1 MGRADASGCRV
12 GVGRQP
18 SEYVGPFMTQSGNN
32 LTTRR
37 ATSTNLAEQS
47 QTLPGG
53 LGQAA
58 YYPTPERQDDA
69 ADKFMAALSRQRW
82 VIAGVAALVAAAGIG
97 LTLREAPKYSATA
110 LLMLDPTPD
119 QIVPDRQAVSGRADA
134 GIVDS
139 EIEAI
144 KSPVLVTRLASE
156 LELDRDPEWAP
167 TPDESQPKRELAAS
181 APRRNVGFERRSTG
195 VVEAVPARYAPQA
208 GTAVAA
214 NSPTPVA
221 RSIPDEVTDAVASAL
236 DVKRRGLS
244 YVVEVSAISESPA
257 RAAEMANG
265 LSSIYLSSLTEAR
278 EESSQEAN
286 GWLDERLEEL
296 RREVHEKTA
305 AAQRYRAQRNLLTA
319 QGSSLAEQQMVEIQS
334 SLMATRA
341 EYAQH
346 RAQYE
351 LVSSLAKSGG
361 SLNSLDIPDDTMRDL
376 RSKEA
381 TLSQRIADLQTRYG
395 KAHPTL
401 LQAYEE
407 KQALDERIATEMQ
420 RLASSAKLRADSVGA
435 RLNTQQ
441 SQLNSLHGKLVSDD
455 FDEVQLDA
463 LETDAQAARVVY
475 ESFLQRSHEIASQ
488 GAPAAVAARLL
499 APARPP
505 TSPSSPHLLLNSA
518 LSIAA
523 GILLGLLAGIIA
535 ERSRKS
541 IDNAEEAEEKLGVRA
556 LVTVPDLNKRDLQ
569 HIPERNRSP
578 TGYMLAKRLSQFTES
593 FRVLQTA
600 VMLASAP
607 HKNVVAVTSAMPGDG
622 KTTLSLGLARVA
634 GMGGLRAIIVD
645 CDVRMRTIN
654 RLLDIEPEVG
664 LQQVLSGE
672 KDWREVVGT
681 DAETGTHVLP
691 ASGLTTKDIFS
702 TGAME
707 RLVAELSQNY
717 EMVVLDCAPIFA
729 VADTRV
735 VAALADNVV
744 VAVRSGKTPARAV
757 RAAIA
762 QLNLAGANV
771 LGVVINRAD
780 IRKGRKRSFYDG
792 LYYSKAFSGYYTREA

>member
-1 MGRADASGCRV
+1 
-12 GVGRQP
+12 
-18 SEYVGPFMTQSGNN
+18 MTQTGNS

-37 ATSTNLAEQS
+37 SAQTLVAEQS
-47 QTLPGG
+47 QSLPSTYQGY
-53 LGQAA
+53 AA
-58 YYPTPERQDDA
+58 AERVSDA
-69 ADKFMAALSRQRW
+69 SDKLVAALMRQKFL
-82 VIAGVAALVAAAGIG
+82 ILGVAAVVAATGIG

-110 LLMLDPTPD
+110 LLMLDPTPE
-119 QIVPDRQAVSGRADA
+119 QIVPDRMSTSGRADA

-144 KSPVLVTRLASE
+144 RSPVLVTRLASE
-156 LELDRDPEWAP
+156 LALDSDPEWAP
-167 TPDESQPKRELAAS
+167 PDQPIIAADAASPLAAGAGAPGRDIGFKPSS
-181 APRRNVGFERRSTG
+181 AAVN
-195 VVEAVPARYAPQA
+195 AVPARYGPAAAAPL
-208 GTAVAA
+208 AA
-214 NSPTPVA
+214 SAMAPMVRA
-221 RSIPDEVTDAVASAL
+221 IPDEVTDAVAAAI
-236 DVKRRGLS
+236 DVRRRGLS
-244 YVVEVSAISESPA
+244 YVVEVSAVSESPA
-257 RAAEMANG
+257 RAAEMANS
-265 LSSIYLSSLTEAR
+265 LSSIYLTSLKEAR
-278 EESSQEAN
+278 AAASDDAN
-286 GWLDERLEEL
+286 GWLDERLAEL
-296 RREVHEKTA
+296 RREVQEKTA
-305 AAQRYRAQRNLLTA
+305 AAQQYRAQRNLLTA
-319 QGSSLAEQQMVEIQS
+319 QGSSLAEQQIVEIQS
-334 SLMATRA
+334 SLMATRS

-351 LVSSLAKSGG
+351 LVSGIARAGG
-361 SLNSLDIPDDTMRDL
+361 SLNSVDIPDETMRDL

-395 KAHPTL
+395 QAHPSL

-407 KQALDERIATEMQ
+407 KQALDERITSEMQ
-420 RLASSAKLRADSVGA
+420 RLAASAKLRADAVAA
-435 RLNTQQ
+435 RLDTQQ
-441 SQLNSLHGKLVSDD
+441 AQLNSLTGKLVSDD
-455 FDEVQLDA
+455 FDAVRLSGLDS
-463 LETDAQAARVVY
+463 DAHAARVVY
-475 ESFLQRSHEIASQ
+475 ESFLQRSHEIQSQ
-488 GAPAAVAARLL
+488 GAPAAVSARLL

-505 TSPSSPHLLLNSA
+505 SDPTSPQLLLSAA

-535 ERSRKS
+535 ERSRRS
-541 IDNAEEAEEKLGVRA
+541 IDTAEEAEEKLGVRA
-556 LVTVPDLNKRDLQ
+556 LVTVPDLSKRDLQ

-654 RLLDIEPEVG
+654 RLLDIAPEFG

-681 DAETGTHVLP
+681 DTETGTHVLP

-717 EMVVLDCAPIFA
+717 ELVVLDCAPIFA

-735 VAALADNVV
+735 VASLADNVV
-744 VAVRSGKTPARAV
+744 VALRSGKTPARAV

-762 QLNLAGANV
+762 QLELAGANV

-780 IRKGRKRSFYDG
+780 VRKGRKRSFYDG

>member
-1 MGRADASGCRV
+1 MS
-12 GVGRQP
+12 QN
-18 SEYVGPFMTQSGNN
+18 GNN

-37 ATSTNLAEQS
+37 SPQTHVAEQS
-47 QTLPGG
+47 QSLPSGY
-53 LGQAA
+53 QK
-58 YYPTPERQDDA
+58 YPTAEPAPDGS
-69 ADKFMAALSRQRW
+69 DKLVAALMRQKLL
-82 VIAGVAALVAAAGIG
+82 IFGVAAFVAAAGIG

-119 QIVPDRQAVSGRADA
+119 QIVPDRVAASGRADA
-134 GIVDS
+134 AIVES

-144 KSPVLVTRLASE
+144 RSPVLVTRLARE
-156 LELDRDPEWAP
+156 LALDSDPEWVDPDATIIAANASPVPGTGAGAP
-167 TPDESQPKRELAAS
+167 GRKIGFEPSAADMNPVPVRYGPAAAAPLAAS
-181 APRRNVGFERRSTG
+181 AVG
-195 VVEAVPARYAPQA
+195 
-208 GTAVAA
+208 
-214 NSPTPVA
+214 PTV
-221 RSIPDEVTDAVASAL
+221 RTIPDEVTDAVAAAI
-236 DVKRRGLS
+236 DVRRRGLG
-244 YVVEVSAISESPA
+244 YVVEVSAVSESPA
-257 RAAEMANG
+257 RAAEMANS
-265 LSSIYLSSLTEAR
+265 LSSIYLTSLTEAR
-278 EESSQEAN
+278 AAASDDAN
-286 GWLDERLEEL
+286 GWLDERLAEL
-296 RREVHEKTA
+296 RREVQEKTA
-305 AAQRYRAQRNLLTA
+305 AAQQYRAQRNLLTA
-319 QGSSLAEQQMVEIQS
+319 QGSSLAEQQIVEIQS
-334 SLMATRA
+334 SLMATRS

-351 LVSSLAKSGG
+351 LVSGIARSGG
-361 SLNSLDIPDDTMRDL
+361 SLNSIDIPDETMRDL

-381 TLSQRIADLQTRYG
+381 TLSQRIADLETRYG
-395 KAHPTL
+395 KAHPSL

-407 KQALDERIATEMQ
+407 KQALDERISSEMQ
-420 RLASSAKLRADSVGA
+420 RLAASAKLRADAVGA
-435 RLNTQQ
+435 RLSTQEA
-441 SQLNSLHGKLVSDD
+441 QLNSLTGKLVSDD
-455 FDEVQLDA
+455 FDAVKLSGLDS
-463 LETDAQAARVVY
+463 DAHAARVVY
-475 ESFLQRSHEIASQ
+475 ESFLQRSHEIQSQ
-488 GAPAAVAARLL
+488 GAPAAVSARLL

-505 TSPSSPHLLLNSA
+505 RDPTSPQLLLNAA
-518 LSIAA
+518 LSIGA
-523 GILLGLLAGIIA
+523 GILLGLLTGIIA
-535 ERSRKS
+535 ERSRRS
-541 IDNAEEAEEKLGVRA
+541 IDTAEEAEEKLGVRA
-556 LVTVPDLNKRDLQ
+556 LVTVPDLSKRDLQ

-593 FRVLQTA
+593 LRVLQTA

-654 RLLDIEPEVG
+654 RLLDIEPEFG

-681 DAETGTHVLP
+681 DTETGTHVLP

-717 EMVVLDCAPIFA
+717 ELVVLDCAPVFA

-735 VAALADNVV
+735 VASLADNVV
-744 VAVRSGKTPARAV
+744 VALRSGKTPARAV

-762 QLNLAGANV
+762 QLELAGANV

-780 IRKGRKRSFYDG
+780 VRKGSKRSFYDG
-792 LYYSKAFSGYYTREA
+792 LYYSKAFSGYYTREV

>member
-1 MGRADASGCRV
+1 
-12 GVGRQP
+12 
-18 SEYVGPFMTQSGNN
+18 MTQTGNN

-37 ATSTNLAEQS
+37 SAQSLVAEQS
-47 QTLPGG
+47 QSLPSTYQGY
-53 LGQAA
+53 ATA
-58 YYPTPERQDDA
+58 ERVSDA
-69 ADKFMAALSRQRW
+69 SDKLVAALMRQKFL
-82 VIAGVAALVAAAGIG
+82 ILGVAAVVAATGIG

-110 LLMLDPTPD
+110 LLMLDPTPE
-119 QIVPDRQAVSGRADA
+119 QIVPDRMSTSGRADA

-144 KSPVLVTRLASE
+144 RSPVLVTRLASE
-156 LELDRDPEWAP
+156 LALDSDPEWAP
-167 TPDESQPKRELAAS
+167 PDQPIIAADAAS
-181 APRRNVGFERRSTG
+181 PLATG
-195 VVEAVPARYAPQA
+195 VGAPGRDIGFKPSSAAVNAVPARYGPAAAAPL
-208 GTAVAA
+208 AA
-214 NSPTPVA
+214 SAMAPMVRA
-221 RSIPDEVTDAVASAL
+221 IPDEVTDAVAAAI
-236 DVKRRGLS
+236 DVRRRGLS
-244 YVVEVSAISESPA
+244 YVVEVSAVSESPA
-257 RAAEMANG
+257 RAAEMANS
-265 LSSIYLSSLTEAR
+265 LSSIYLTSLKEAR
-278 EESSQEAN
+278 AAASDDAN
-286 GWLDERLEEL
+286 GWLDERLAEL
-296 RREVHEKTA
+296 RREVQEKTA
-305 AAQRYRAQRNLLTA
+305 AAQQYRAQRNLLTA
-319 QGSSLAEQQMVEIQS
+319 QGSSLAEQQIVEIQS
-334 SLMATRA
+334 SLMATRS

-351 LVSSLAKSGG
+351 LVSGIARAGG
-361 SLNSLDIPDDTMRDL
+361 SLNSVDIPDETMRDL

-395 KAHPTL
+395 QAHPSL

-407 KQALDERIATEMQ
+407 KQALDERITSEMQ
-420 RLASSAKLRADSVGA
+420 RLAASAKLRADAVAA
-435 RLNTQQ
+435 RLDTQQ
-441 SQLNSLHGKLVSDD
+441 AQLNSLTGKLVSDD
-455 FDEVQLDA
+455 FDAVRLSGLDS
-463 LETDAQAARVVY
+463 DAHAARVVY
-475 ESFLQRSHEIASQ
+475 ESFLQRSHEIQSQ
-488 GAPAAVAARLL
+488 GAPAAVSARLL

-505 TSPSSPHLLLNSA
+505 SDPTSPQLLLSAA

-535 ERSRKS
+535 ERSRRS
-541 IDNAEEAEEKLGVRA
+541 IDTAEEAEEKLGVRA
-556 LVTVPDLNKRDLQ
+556 LVTVPDLSKRDLQ

-654 RLLDIEPEVG
+654 RLLDIAPEFG

-681 DAETGTHVLP
+681 DTETGTHVLP

-717 EMVVLDCAPIFA
+717 ELVVLDCAPIFA

-735 VAALADNVV
+735 VASLADNVV
-744 VAVRSGKTPARAV
+744 VALRSGKTPARAV

-762 QLNLAGANV
+762 QLELAGANV

-780 IRKGRKRSFYDG
+780 VRKGRKRSFYDG

>member
-1 MGRADASGCRV
+1 MHV
-12 GVGRQP
+12 
-18 SEYVGPFMTQSGNN
+18 
-32 LTTRR
+32 
-37 ATSTNLAEQS
+37 AEQS
-47 QTLPGG
+47 QSLP
-53 LGQAA
+53 LTYQN
-58 YYPTPERQDDA
+58 YPTPEQGPDA
-69 ADKFMAALSRQRW
+69 SDKLVAALMRQKFL
-82 VIAGVAALVAAAGIG
+82 IAGVAALVAATGIG
-97 LTLREAPKYSATA
+97 LTLRDAPKYTSTA

-119 QIVPDRQAVSGRADA
+119 QIVPDRIAASGRADA

-144 KSPVLVTRLASE
+144 RSPVLVTRLASE
-156 LELDRDPEWAP
+156 LALGSDPEWAG
-167 TPDESQPKRELAAS
+167 PDKARIAEEALLLPAPVLRTGAGAPGRDIGFEPPSSAATAVSARYGPAAAGPLAAS
-181 APRRNVGFERRSTG
+181 AMG
-195 VVEAVPARYAPQA
+195 
-208 GTAVAA
+208 
-214 NSPTPVA
+214 PTT
-221 RSIPDEVTDAVASAL
+221 REIPDEVTDAVAAAI
-236 DVKRRGLS
+236 DVRRRGLS
-244 YVVEVSAISESPA
+244 YVVEVSAVSESPA
-257 RAAEMANG
+257 RAAQMANG
-265 LSSIYLSSLTEAR
+265 LSSIYLASLKEAR
-278 EESSQEAN
+278 VAASADAN
-286 GWLDERLEEL
+286 GWLDERLAEL
-296 RREVHEKTA
+296 RREVQEKTA
-305 AAQRYRAQRNLLTA
+305 AAQQYRAQRNLLTA
-319 QGSSLAEQQMVEIQS
+319 QGSSLAEQQIVEIQS
-334 SLMATRA
+334 SLMATRS

-351 LVSSLAKSGG
+351 LVSGIARSGG
-361 SLNSLDIPDDTMRDL
+361 SLNAVDIPDETMRDL

-395 KAHPTL
+395 KAHPSL

-407 KQALDERIATEMQ
+407 KQALDERIASEMQ
-420 RLASSAKLRADSVGA
+420 RLAASAKLRADSVGA
-435 RLNTQQ
+435 RLDTQQ
-441 SQLNSLHGKLVSDD
+441 AQLDSLTGKLVSDD
-455 FDEVQLDA
+455 FDAVKLSGLDS
-463 LETDAQAARVVY
+463 DAHAARVVY
-475 ESFLQRSHEIASQ
+475 ESFLQRSHEIQSQ
-488 GAPAAVAARLL
+488 GAPAAVSARLL

-505 TSPSSPHLLLNSA
+505 SDPTSPQLLLNAA
-518 LSIAA
+518 LSTAA

-535 ERSRKS
+535 ERSRRS

-556 LVTVPDLNKRDLQ
+556 LVTVPDLSKRDLQ

-607 HKNVVAVTSAMPGDG
+607 HKNVVALTSALPGDG

-654 RLLDIEPEVG
+654 RLLDIEPEFG

-681 DAETGTHVLP
+681 DTETGMHVLP

-707 RLVAELSQNY
+707 RLIAELSQNY
-717 EMVVLDCAPIFA
+717 ELVVLDCAPIFA

-735 VAALADNVV
+735 IASLADNVV
-744 VAVRSGKTPARAV
+744 VALRSGKTPARAV

-762 QLNLAGANV
+762 QLELAGANV
-771 LGVVINRAD
+771 LGVVVNRAD
-780 IRKGRKRSFYDG
+780 VRKGRKRSFYDG

>member
-1 MGRADASGCRV
+1 MS
-12 GVGRQP
+12 QN
-18 SEYVGPFMTQSGNN
+18 GNN

-37 ATSTNLAEQS
+37 SPQTHVAEQS
-47 QTLPGG
+47 QSLPSGY
-53 LGQAA
+53 QK
-58 YYPTPERQDDA
+58 YPTAEPAPDGS
-69 ADKFMAALSRQRW
+69 DKLVAALMRQKLL
-82 VIAGVAALVAAAGIG
+82 IFGVAAFVAAAGIG

-119 QIVPDRQAVSGRADA
+119 QIVPDRVAASGRADA
-134 GIVDS
+134 AIVES

-144 KSPVLVTRLASE
+144 RSPVLVTRLARE
-156 LELDRDPEWAP
+156 LALDSDPEWVDPDATIIAANASPVPGTGAGAP
-167 TPDESQPKRELAAS
+167 GRKIGFEPSAADMNPVPVRYGPAAAAPLAAS
-181 APRRNVGFERRSTG
+181 AVG
-195 VVEAVPARYAPQA
+195 
-208 GTAVAA
+208 
-214 NSPTPVA
+214 PTV
-221 RSIPDEVTDAVASAL
+221 RTIPDEVTDAVAAAI
-236 DVKRRGLS
+236 DVRRRGLG
-244 YVVEVSAISESPA
+244 YVVEVSAVSESPA
-257 RAAEMANG
+257 RAAEMANS
-265 LSSIYLSSLTEAR
+265 LSSIYLTSLTEAR
-278 EESSQEAN
+278 AAASDDAN
-286 GWLDERLEEL
+286 GWLDERLAEL
-296 RREVHEKTA
+296 RREVQEKTA
-305 AAQRYRAQRNLLTA
+305 AAQQYRAQRNLLTA
-319 QGSSLAEQQMVEIQS
+319 QGSSLAEQQIVEIQS
-334 SLMATRA
+334 SLMATRS

-351 LVSSLAKSGG
+351 LVSGIARSGG
-361 SLNSLDIPDDTMRDL
+361 SLNSIDIPDETMRDL

-381 TLSQRIADLQTRYG
+381 TLSQRIADLETRYG
-395 KAHPTL
+395 KAHPSL

-407 KQALDERIATEMQ
+407 KQALDERISSEMQ
-420 RLASSAKLRADSVGA
+420 RLAASAKLRADAVGA
-435 RLNTQQ
+435 RLSTQQ
-441 SQLNSLHGKLVSDD
+441 AQLNSLTGKLVSDD
-455 FDEVQLDA
+455 FDAVKLSGLDS
-463 LETDAQAARVVY
+463 DAHAARVVY
-475 ESFLQRSHEIASQ
+475 ESFLQRSHEIQSQ
-488 GAPAAVAARLL
+488 GAPAAVSARLL

-505 TSPSSPHLLLNSA
+505 RDPTSPQLLLNAA
-518 LSIAA
+518 LSIGA
-523 GILLGLLAGIIA
+523 GILLGLLTGIIA
-535 ERSRKS
+535 ERSRRS
-541 IDNAEEAEEKLGVRA
+541 IDTAEEAEEKLGVRA
-556 LVTVPDLNKRDLQ
+556 LVTVPDLSKRDLQ

-593 FRVLQTA
+593 LRVLQTA

-654 RLLDIEPEVG
+654 RLLDIEPEFG

-681 DAETGTHVLP
+681 DTETGTHVLP

-717 EMVVLDCAPIFA
+717 ELVVLDCAPVFA

-735 VAALADNVV
+735 VASLADNVV
-744 VAVRSGKTPARAV
+744 VALRSGKTPARAV

-762 QLNLAGANV
+762 QLELAGANV

-780 IRKGRKRSFYDG
+780 VRKGRKRSFYDG

>member
-1 MGRADASGCRV
+1 
-12 GVGRQP
+12 
-18 SEYVGPFMTQSGNN
+18 MTQTGNN

-37 ATSTNLAEQS
+37 PP
-47 QTLPGG
+47 QTLVAEHSQPMPSTHVH
-53 LGQAA
+53 
-58 YYPTPERQDDA
+58 YPAPERA
-69 ADKFMAALSRQRW
+69 ADTSDKLIAALMRQKL
-82 VIAGVAALVAAAGIG
+82 VIAGVAAVVAATGIG

-110 LLMLDPTPD
+110 LLMLDPSPD
-119 QIVPDRQAVSGRADA
+119 QIVPDRVAASGRADA
-134 GIVDS
+134 GALDS

-144 KSPVLVTRLASE
+144 RSPVLVTRLASE
-156 LELDRDPEWAP
+156 LALDTDPEWANP
-167 TPDESQPKRELAAS
+167 ANAS
-181 APRRNVGFERRSTG
+181 VSADASPMLGIGAGAPGRDTGFEPPESATG
-195 VVEAVPARYAPQA
+195 AVPARYGPAAA
-208 GTAVAA
+208 GPLAA
-214 NSPTPVA
+214 SAMGPTVRA
-221 RSIPDEVTDAVASAL
+221 IPDEVTDAVASAI
-236 DVKRRGLS
+236 DVRRRGLS
-244 YVVEVSAISESPA
+244 YVVEVSAVSESPA

-265 LSSIYLSSLTEAR
+265 LSSIYLSSLAEAR
-278 EESSQEAN
+278 EAASSDAN

-296 RREVHEKTA
+296 RREVQEKTA
-305 AAQRYRAQRNLLTA
+305 AAQQYRAQRNLLSA
-319 QGSSLAEQQMVEIQS
+319 QGSSLAEQQIVEIQS
-334 SLMATRA
+334 ALMATRS

-346 RAQYE
+346 RAQYD
-351 LVSSLAKSGG
+351 LVAGIARSGG
-361 SLNSLDIPDDTMRDL
+361 SLNSIDIPDETMRDL

-407 KQALDERIATEMQ
+407 KQALDERISSEMQ
-420 RLASSAKLRADSVGA
+420 RLAASAKLRADSVGA

-441 SQLNSLHGKLVSDD
+441 SQLNSLTGKLVSDD
-455 FDEVQLDA
+455 FDAVRLGALDS
-463 LETDAQAARVVY
+463 DAHAARVVY
-475 ESFLQRSHEIASQ
+475 ESFLQRSHEIQSQ
-488 GAPAAVAARLL
+488 GAPAAVSARLL

-505 TSPSSPHLLLNSA
+505 SDPTSPQLLLNAA

-535 ERSRKS
+535 ERSRRS
-541 IDNAEEAEEKLGVRA
+541 IDTAEEAEEKLGVRA
-556 LVTVPDLNKRDLQ
+556 LVTVPDLSKRDLQ

-634 GMGGLRAIIVD
+634 GMGGMRAIIVD

-654 RLLDIEPEVG
+654 RLLDIEPEFG

-681 DAETGTHVLP
+681 DTETGAHVLP

-707 RLVAELSQNY
+707 RLIAELSQNY
-717 EMVVLDCAPIFA
+717 ELVVLDCAPIFA

-735 VAALADNVV
+735 VASLADNVV
-744 VAVRSGKTPARAV
+744 VALRSGKTPARAV

-762 QLNLAGANV
+762 QLGLAGANV

-780 IRKGRKRSFYDG
+780 VRKGRKRSFYDG

>member
-1 MGRADASGCRV
+1 
-12 GVGRQP
+12 
-18 SEYVGPFMTQSGNN
+18 MTQTGNS

-37 ATSTNLAEQS
+37 SAQTLVAEQS
-47 QTLPGG
+47 QSLPSTYQGY
-53 LGQAA
+53 AA
-58 YYPTPERQDDA
+58 AERVSDA
-69 ADKFMAALSRQRW
+69 SDKLVAALMRQKLL
-82 VIAGVAALVAAAGIG
+82 ILGVAAVVAATGIG

-110 LLMLDPTPD
+110 LLMLDPTPE
-119 QIVPDRQAVSGRADA
+119 QIVPDRMSTSGRADA

-144 KSPVLVTRLASE
+144 RSPVLVTRLASE
-156 LELDRDPEWAP
+156 LALDSDPEWAP
-167 TPDESQPKRELAAS
+167 PDQPIIAADAAS
-181 APRRNVGFERRSTG
+181 PLATGAGAPGRDIGFKPSSAA
-195 VVEAVPARYAPQA
+195 VNAVPARYGPAAAAPL
-208 GTAVAA
+208 AA
-214 NSPTPVA
+214 SAMAPMVRA
-221 RSIPDEVTDAVASAL
+221 IPDEVTDAVAAAI
-236 DVKRRGLS
+236 DVRRRGLS
-244 YVVEVSAISESPA
+244 YVVEVSAVSESPA
-257 RAAEMANG
+257 RAAEMANS
-265 LSSIYLSSLTEAR
+265 LSSIYLTSLKEAR
-278 EESSQEAN
+278 AAASDDAN
-286 GWLDERLEEL
+286 GWLDERLAEL
-296 RREVHEKTA
+296 RREVQEKTA
-305 AAQRYRAQRNLLTA
+305 AAQQYRAQRNLLTA
-319 QGSSLAEQQMVEIQS
+319 QGSSLAEQQIVEIQS
-334 SLMATRA
+334 SLMATRS

-351 LVSSLAKSGG
+351 LVSGIARAGG
-361 SLNSLDIPDDTMRDL
+361 SLNSVDIPDETMRDL

-395 KAHPTL
+395 QAHPSL

-407 KQALDERIATEMQ
+407 KQALDERITSEMQ
-420 RLASSAKLRADSVGA
+420 RLAASAKLRADAVAA
-435 RLNTQQ
+435 RLDTQQ
-441 SQLNSLHGKLVSDD
+441 AQLNSLTGKLVSDD
-455 FDEVQLDA
+455 FDAVRLSGLDS
-463 LETDAQAARVVY
+463 DAHAARVVY
-475 ESFLQRSHEIASQ
+475 ESFLQRSHEIQSQ
-488 GAPAAVAARLL
+488 GAPAAVSARLL

-505 TSPSSPHLLLNSA
+505 SDPTSPQLLLSAA

-535 ERSRKS
+535 ERSRRS
-541 IDNAEEAEEKLGVRA
+541 IDTAEEAEEKLGVRA
-556 LVTVPDLNKRDLQ
+556 LVTVPDLSKRDLQ

-654 RLLDIEPEVG
+654 RLLDIAPEFG

-681 DAETGTHVLP
+681 DTETGTHVLP

-717 EMVVLDCAPIFA
+717 ELVVLDCAPIFA

-735 VAALADNVV
+735 VASLADNVV
-744 VAVRSGKTPARAV
+744 VALRSGKTPARAV

-762 QLNLAGANV
+762 QLELAGANV

-780 IRKGRKRSFYDG
+780 VRKGRKRSFYDG

>member
-1 MGRADASGCRV
+1 
-12 GVGRQP
+12 
-18 SEYVGPFMTQSGNN
+18 MTQSGNN

-37 ATSTNLAEQS
+37 SS
-47 QTLPGG
+47 QTQLMEQTHTLPSAQGH
-53 LGQAA
+53 
-58 YYPTPERQDDA
+58 YPAPERSDTGDRLV
-69 ADKFMAALSRQRW
+69 AALMRQKL
-82 VIAGVAALVAAAGIG
+82 VILGVAAVVAATGIG

-110 LLMLDPTPD
+110 LLMLDPSPD
-119 QIVPDRQAVSGRADA
+119 QIVPDRASAAGRADA
-134 GIVDS
+134 GLVDT

-144 KSPVLVTRLASE
+144 RSPVLVTRLASE
-156 LELDRDPEWAP
+156 LALDSDPEWAVSP
-167 TPDESQPKRELAAS
+167 EVAAETAQ
-181 APRRNVGFERRSTG
+181 APRDVAAGSGAPGRDIGFEAPSLG
-195 VVEAVPARYAPQA
+195 LGEIVPARYAPA
-208 GTAVAA
+208 SSAPLAASGVSTAVR
-214 NSPTPVA
+214 V
-221 RSIPDEVTDAVASAL
+221 IPDEVTYAVASAL
-236 DVKRRGLS
+236 DVRRRGLS
-244 YVVEVSAISESPA
+244 YVVEVSAVSESPA

-265 LSSIYLSSLTEAR
+265 LSSIYLASLTEAR
-278 EESSQEAN
+278 VAASDDAN
-286 GWLDERLEEL
+286 GWLDERLAEL
-296 RREVHEKTA
+296 RSEVQEKTA
-305 AAQRYRAQRNLLTA
+305 AAQQYRAQRNLLTA

-341 EYAQH
+341 EYAQQ

-351 LVSSLAKSGG
+351 MVSNLARSGG
-361 SLNSLDIPDDTMRDL
+361 SLNSIDIPDDTMRDL

-381 TLSQRIADLQTRYG
+381 TLSQRIADLQSRYG

-401 LQAYEE
+401 KQAYDE
-407 KQALDERIATEMQ
+407 KQVLDERISSEMG
-420 RLASSAKLRADSVGA
+420 RITASAKLRADSVGA

-441 SQLNSLHGKLVSDD
+441 AQLNSLHGKLVSDD
-455 FDEVQLDA
+455 FDAVRLGSLDS
-463 LETDAQAARVVY
+463 DAQAARVVY

-488 GAPAAVAARLL
+488 GAPAAVSARLL

-505 TSPSSPHLLLNSA
+505 SDPTSPKLLLNAA

-535 ERSRKS
+535 ERSRRS
-541 IDNAEEAEEKLGVRA
+541 IDTAEEAEEKLGVRA
-556 LVTVPDLNKRDLQ
+556 LVTVPDLSKRDLQ

-634 GMGGLRAIIVD
+634 GMGGLRAIVVD

-654 RLLDIEPEVG
+654 RLLNIEPEFG

-672 KDWREVVGT
+672 KDWREVVGA
-681 DAETGTHVLP
+681 DAETGAHVLP

-717 EMVVLDCAPIFA
+717 ELVVLDCAPIFA

-735 VAALADNVV
+735 VASLADNVV

-762 QLNLAGANV
+762 QLELAGANV
-771 LGVVINRAD
+771 LGIVLNRAD
-780 IRKGRKRSFYDG
+780 VRKGRKRSFYDG

>member
-1 MGRADASGCRV
+1 MS
-12 GVGRQP
+12 QN
-18 SEYVGPFMTQSGNN
+18 GNN

-37 ATSTNLAEQS
+37 SPQTHVAEQS
-47 QTLPGG
+47 QSLPSGY
-53 LGQAA
+53 QK
-58 YYPTPERQDDA
+58 YPTAEPAPDGS
-69 ADKFMAALSRQRW
+69 DKLVAALMRQKLL
-82 VIAGVAALVAAAGIG
+82 IFGVAAFVAAAGIG

-119 QIVPDRQAVSGRADA
+119 QIVPDRVAASGRADA
-134 GIVDS
+134 AIVES

-144 KSPVLVTRLASE
+144 RSPVLVTRLARE
-156 LELDRDPEWAP
+156 LALDSDPEWVDPDATIIAANASPVPGTGAGAP
-167 TPDESQPKRELAAS
+167 GRKIGFEPSAAGMNPVPVRYGPAAAAPLAAS
-181 APRRNVGFERRSTG
+181 AVG
-195 VVEAVPARYAPQA
+195 
-208 GTAVAA
+208 
-214 NSPTPVA
+214 PTV
-221 RSIPDEVTDAVASAL
+221 RTIPDEVTDAVAAAI
-236 DVKRRGLS
+236 DVRRRGLG
-244 YVVEVSAISESPA
+244 YVVEVSAVSESPA
-257 RAAEMANG
+257 RAAEMANS
-265 LSSIYLSSLTEAR
+265 LSSIYLTSLTEAR
-278 EESSQEAN
+278 AAASDDAN
-286 GWLDERLEEL
+286 GWLDERLAEL
-296 RREVHEKTA
+296 RREVQEKTA
-305 AAQRYRAQRNLLTA
+305 AAQQYRAQRNLLTA
-319 QGSSLAEQQMVEIQS
+319 QGSSLAEQQIVEIQS
-334 SLMATRA
+334 SLMATRS

-351 LVSSLAKSGG
+351 LVSGIARSGG
-361 SLNSLDIPDDTMRDL
+361 SLNSIDIPDETMRDL

-381 TLSQRIADLQTRYG
+381 TLSQRIADLETRYG
-395 KAHPTL
+395 KAHPSL

-407 KQALDERIATEMQ
+407 KQALDERISSEMQ
-420 RLASSAKLRADSVGA
+420 RLAASAKLRADAVGA
-435 RLNTQQ
+435 RLSTQQ
-441 SQLNSLHGKLVSDD
+441 AQLNSLTGKLVSDD
-455 FDEVQLDA
+455 FDAVKLSGLDS
-463 LETDAQAARVVY
+463 DAHAARVVY
-475 ESFLQRSHEIASQ
+475 ESFLQRSHEIQSQ
-488 GAPAAVAARLL
+488 GAPAAVSARLL

-505 TSPSSPHLLLNSA
+505 RDPTSPQLLLNAA
-518 LSIAA
+518 LSIGA
-523 GILLGLLAGIIA
+523 GILLGLLTGIIA
-535 ERSRKS
+535 ERSRRS
-541 IDNAEEAEEKLGVRA
+541 IDPAEEAEEKLGVRA
-556 LVTVPDLNKRDLQ
+556 LVTVPDLSKRDLQ

-593 FRVLQTA
+593 LRVLQTA

-654 RLLDIEPEVG
+654 RLLDIEPEFG

-681 DAETGTHVLP
+681 DTETGTHVLP

-717 EMVVLDCAPIFA
+717 ELVVLDCAPVFA

-735 VAALADNVV
+735 VASLADNVV
-744 VAVRSGKTPARAV
+744 VALRSGKTPARAV

-762 QLNLAGANV
+762 QLELAGANV

-780 IRKGRKRSFYDG
+780 VRKGRKRSFYDG
-792 LYYSKAFSGYYTREA
+792 LYYSKAFSGYYTREV

>member
-1 MGRADASGCRV
+1 
-12 GVGRQP
+12 
-18 SEYVGPFMTQSGNN
+18 MTQAGNN

-37 ATSTNLAEQS
+37 VSPTQLTEQA
-47 QTLPGG
+47 QTMPAFPGQG
-53 LGQAA
+53 N
-58 YYPTPERQDDA
+58 YYPTPEHQEDG
-69 ADKFMAALSRQRW
+69 ADKFVAALLRQKW
-82 VIAGVAALVAAAGIG
+82 VIAGVAAVVAAGGIG
-97 LTLREAPKYSATA
+97 MTLREAPKYSATA

-119 QIVPDRQAVSGRADA
+119 QIVPDRNAVGGGRGDA
-134 GIVDS
+134 GVVDS

-156 LELDRDPEWAP
+156 LALDQDPEWAP
-167 TPDESQPKRELAAS
+167 EESAEVKQAGT
-181 APRRNVGFERRSTG
+181 APAGAGVPGRDVGFGSKSDRLI
-195 VVEAVPARYAPQA
+195 EALPARYAPGTSTTDAVVNA
-208 GTAVAA
+208 GAA
-214 NSPTPVA
+214 TTE
-221 RSIPDEVTDAVASAL
+221 RYIPDQVTDAVAAAL
-236 DVKRRGLS
+236 DVRRRGLS
-244 YVVEVSAISESPA
+244 YVVEVSAVSESPA

-265 LSSIYLSSLTEAR
+265 LSSIYLASLVEAR
-278 EESSQEAN
+278 QDASTEAN
-286 GWLDERLEEL
+286 GWLDERLEQL
-296 RREVHEKTA
+296 RREVQEKTA
-305 AAQRYRAQRNLLTA
+305 AAQQYRAQRNLLTA

-334 SLMATRA
+334 SLMSTRA

-351 LVSSLAKSGG
+351 LLSNLAKSGA
-361 SLNSLDIPDDTMRDL
+361 SLSSVDIPDDTMRDL

-395 KAHPTL
+395 NAHPTL
-401 LQAYEE
+401 LQAYQE
-407 KQALDERIATEMQ
+407 KQVLDERIASEMQ
-420 RLASSAKLRADSVGA
+420 RVASAAKLRADAVGA
-435 RLNTQQ
+435 RMSTQQ
-441 SQLNSLHGKLVSDD
+441 SQLDSLHGKLVSDD
-455 FDEVQLDA
+455 FDEVRLSA

-505 TSPSSPHLLLNSA
+505 SSPSSPHLLLNSA

-535 ERSRKS
+535 ERSRRS

-556 LVTVPDLNKRDLQ
+556 LVTVPDLAKRDLQ

-634 GMGGLRAIIVD
+634 GMGGMRAIIVD

-654 RLLDIEPEVG
+654 KLLDIEPEVG

-707 RLVAELSQNY
+707 RLIAELSQNY
-717 EMVVLDCAPIFA
+717 ELVVLDCAPIFA

-735 VAALADNVV
+735 VASLADNVV
-744 VAVRSGKTPARAV
+744 VALRCGKPPARAV

-762 QLNLAGANV
+762 QLELAGANV

-780 IRKGRKRSFYDG
+780 VRKGRKRSFYDG

>member
-1 MGRADASGCRV
+1 
-12 GVGRQP
+12 
-18 SEYVGPFMTQSGNN
+18 MTQTGNS

-37 ATSTNLAEQS
+37 SAQTLVAEQS
-47 QTLPGG
+47 QSLPSTYQGY
-53 LGQAA
+53 AA
-58 YYPTPERQDDA
+58 AERVSDA
-69 ADKFMAALSRQRW
+69 SDKLVAALMRQKFL
-82 VIAGVAALVAAAGIG
+82 ILGVAAVVAATGIG

-110 LLMLDPTPD
+110 LLMLDPTPE
-119 QIVPDRQAVSGRADA
+119 QIVPDRMSTSGRADA

-144 KSPVLVTRLASE
+144 RSPVLVTRLASE
-156 LELDRDPEWAP
+156 LALDSDPEWAP
-167 TPDESQPKRELAAS
+167 PDQPIIAADAAS
-181 APRRNVGFERRSTG
+181 PLATGAGAPGRDIGFKPSSAG
-195 VVEAVPARYAPQA
+195 VNAVPARYGPAAAAPL
-208 GTAVAA
+208 AA
-214 NSPTPVA
+214 SAMAPMVRA
-221 RSIPDEVTDAVASAL
+221 IPDEVTNAVAAAI
-236 DVKRRGLS
+236 DVRRRGLS
-244 YVVEVSAISESPA
+244 YVVEVSAVSESPA
-257 RAAEMANG
+257 RAAEMANS
-265 LSSIYLSSLTEAR
+265 LSSIYLTSLKEAR
-278 EESSQEAN
+278 AAASDDAN
-286 GWLDERLEEL
+286 GWLDERLAEL
-296 RREVHEKTA
+296 RREVQEKTA
-305 AAQRYRAQRNLLTA
+305 AAQQYRAQRNLLTA
-319 QGSSLAEQQMVEIQS
+319 QGSSLAEQQIVEIQS
-334 SLMATRA
+334 SLMATRS

-351 LVSSLAKSGG
+351 LVSGIARAGG
-361 SLNSLDIPDDTMRDL
+361 SLNSVDIPDETMRDL

-395 KAHPTL
+395 QAHPSL

-407 KQALDERIATEMQ
+407 KQALDERITSEMQ
-420 RLASSAKLRADSVGA
+420 RLAASAKLRADAVAA
-435 RLNTQQ
+435 RLDTQQ
-441 SQLNSLHGKLVSDD
+441 AQLNNLTGKLVSDD
-455 FDEVQLDA
+455 FDAVRLSGLDS
-463 LETDAQAARVVY
+463 DAHAARVVY
-475 ESFLQRSHEIASQ
+475 ESFLQRSHEIQSQ
-488 GAPAAVAARLL
+488 GAPAAVSARLL

-505 TSPSSPHLLLNSA
+505 SDPTSPQLLLSAA

-523 GILLGLLAGIIA
+523 GVLLGLLAGIIA
-535 ERSRKS
+535 ERSRRS
-541 IDNAEEAEEKLGVRA
+541 IDTAEEAEEKLGVRA
-556 LVTVPDLNKRDLQ
+556 LVTVPDLSKRDLQ

-654 RLLDIEPEVG
+654 RLLDISPEFG

-681 DAETGTHVLP
+681 DTETGTHVLP

-717 EMVVLDCAPIFA
+717 ELVVLDCAPIFA

-735 VAALADNVV
+735 VASLADNVV
-744 VAVRSGKTPARAV
+744 VALRSGKTPARAV

-762 QLNLAGANV
+762 QLELAGANV

-780 IRKGRKRSFYDG
+780 VRKGRKRSFYDG